1 MGITQRQMLGRRIR
15 ALRVQEDLTQER
27 LAAMIGNNTKQYIS
41 ALEKGDKNVTID
53 VLCRIA
59 KALDVSVRDLIDF

>member
-1 MGITQRQMLGRRIR
+1 MGTTQRQMLGDRIR
-15 ALRVQEDLTQER
+15 SLRERQGLTQGQ

-41 ALEKGDKNVTID
+41 ALEKGSKNATID

-59 KALDVSVRDLIDF
+59 KALDVDVRDLIDF

>member
-1 MGITQRQMLGRRIR
+1 MGITQRQMLGKRIR
-15 ALRVQEDLTQER
+15 ALRVEEGLTQGQ

-41 ALEKGDKNVTID
+41 ALEKGDKNATID

-59 KALDVSVRDLIDF
+59 KALDVSVGDLIEF